1 MVFNIIHYYQDG
13 IIKVLRRQEVNE
25 KRKPLQNEHSVA
37 LMHKALI
44 VF

>member
-25 KRKPLQNEHSVA
+25 KRKPVA
-37 LMHKALI
+37 E
-44 VF
+44 